1 MVASAPVGFIGLG
14 NMGRPMAAHL
24 AAAGVPLLVHDA
36 AGTAERAPEGAEAVA
51 STAEVAGRAET
62 VFLSLPD
69 GPVVMSVANEIIEAA
84 PRATTLVVD
93 LSTIGIEAARATAA
107 ILGSAAVEY
116 LDAPVSGG
124 VAGALAGTISIMAA
138 GRRETFDRLSP
149 MLAHFTGNAFHVGEV
164 VGQGQ
169 AMKVANN
176 FLSATAMA
184 ATSEAIV
191 FGEANGLDMETML
204 AVINASTGRNTA
216 TSDKFPRRVLTGTY
230 DAGFSSTLIAKDVRL
245 YMEGVDKAGTRAV
258 LGVVVSATLDEM
270 DAAMPGADFTRIYA
284 FTSSKS

>member
-1 MVASAPVGFIGLG
+1 MAARTPVGFIGLG
-14 NMGRPMAAHL
+14 NMGRPMARNL
-24 AAAGVPLLVHDA
+24 AAGGVPLLVHDL
-36 AGTAERAPEGAEAVA
+36 AGTAERAPEGAAAAA
-51 STAEVAGRAET
+51 SAAEVAGRAET

-69 GPVVMSVANEIIEAA
+69 GPAVMSVAAAIVAAA

-93 LSTIGIEAARATAA
+93 LSTIGIEAARAAQA
-107 ILGSAAVEY
+107 ILETAAVEY

-124 VAGALAGTISIMAA
+124 VAGAVAGTISIMAA
-138 GRRETFDRLSP
+138 GRRETFDRLRP
-149 MLAHFTGNAFHVGEV
+149 VLEHFTGNAFHVGAA

-169 AMKVANN
+169 AMKLANN

-184 ATSEAIV
+184 ATSEAIL

-245 YMEGVDKAGTRAV
+245 YMEGVGKAGTRAA
-258 LGVVVSATLDEM
+258 LGRVVSATLDEM

-284 FTSSKS
+284 FTGGTG